1 MDKIRLDKALLNQIS
16 SRAKAQDMIKEGK
29 ISVNGKVITKASFLV
44 GDEDDIVVTHTE
56 DEFVSRGAFKL
67 KGCLDKYN
75 VNIQNQVVLDIGAS
89 TGGFTDVCL
98 RYGAKKVYAL
108 DVSHLQLAKELD
120 QDCRVIKMEG
130 HNAREI
136 VPEWFDESILS
147 LFDSLP
153 HLSLQL
159 ILESFCLDQ
168 VLVHL

>member
-89 TGGFTDVCL
+89 TGGFTDVLCAFACAAMTRLQTFCACL
-98 RYGAKKVYAL
+98 QSIGFIRSL
-108 DVSHLQLAKELD
+108 L
-120 QDCRVIKMEG
+120 
-130 HNAREI
+130 
-136 VPEWFDESILS
+136 PSIL
-147 LFDSLP
+147 
-153 HLSLQL
+153 
-159 ILESFCLDQ
+159 
-168 VLVHL
+168 